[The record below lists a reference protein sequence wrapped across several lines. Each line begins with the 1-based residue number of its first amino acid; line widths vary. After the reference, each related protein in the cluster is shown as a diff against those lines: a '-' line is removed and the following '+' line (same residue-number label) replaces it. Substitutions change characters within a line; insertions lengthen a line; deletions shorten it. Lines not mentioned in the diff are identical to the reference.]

1 VFGDACFAFLDGGRV
16 AFTYVEDGLD
26 HLAVR
31 AEDGAVETLDLPY
44 TMITG
49 LRAAGDRVAFVGATP
64 TTEAHVVTVDI
75 DGTVPA
81 APVAV
86 VPPRTLDLDAG
97 LFSVPEPIDFPTAG
111 GAVAHALYYPPA
123 NPGFTGPPGD
133 RPPLLV
139 VIHGGPTSAA
149 RATLR
154 LSYQYWTTRG
164 FAVVD
169 VNYRGSSG
177 YGRAYRD
184 LLQGAWGIADVEDC
198 AAVCRFLVERGDV
211 DPDRLC
217 IRGGSAGGFTT
228 LAALAF
234 EDVFSAGASHYG
246 VADLGALARD
256 THKFESRYLDGLV
269 GPWPEA
275 QDVYEARSPIFHV
288 DTIDRPLVVFQGLED
303 EVVPPNQAEMIVD
316 AVRSK
321 GVPVAYVTFEG
332 EQHGFRQ
339 AANIRASLDG
349 ELSFYAQVLR
359 FELPAAEGI
368 EPIPVDNL
376 SA

>member
-1 VFGDACFAFLDGGRV
+1 
-16 AFTYVEDGLD
+16 
-26 HLAVR
+26 
-31 AEDGAVETLDLPY
+31 
-44 TMITG
+44 M
-49 LRAAGDRVAFVGATP
+49 
-64 TTEAHVVTVDI
+64 
-75 DGTVPA
+75 
-81 APVAV
+81 
-86 VPPRTLDLDAG
+86 
-97 LFSVPEPIDFPTAG
+97 PEPIDFPTAG

-149 RATLR
+149 RVTLR

-169 VNYRGSSG
+169 VNYRGSTRLRAG
-177 YGRAYRD
+177 LPRPAAGGVGRSPTSRTAPP
-184 LLQGAWGIADVEDC
+184 C
-198 AAVCRFLVERGDV
+198 ARFLVERGDV
-211 DPDRLC
+211 DRDRLC

-234 EDVFSAGASHYG
+234 EDVFAPGPATTASPTSARWPATPTS
-246 VADLGALARD
+246 
-256 THKFESRYLDGLV
+256 SRAATSTGSS